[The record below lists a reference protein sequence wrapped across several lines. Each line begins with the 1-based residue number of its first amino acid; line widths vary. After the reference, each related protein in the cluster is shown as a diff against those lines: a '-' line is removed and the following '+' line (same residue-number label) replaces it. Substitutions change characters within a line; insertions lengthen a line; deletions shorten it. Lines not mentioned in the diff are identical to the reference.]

1 MALKPAPMWLNPTN
15 RAATLH
21 PKVTRIR
28 VTPAISPEETL
39 NRVLGAG
46 PKRSVGCG
54 EPGIRRTPELPK
66 GSEGR
71 SNVDL
76 CLLTPIP
83 FPNYVYFNH
92 GETSF

>member
-1 MALKPAPMWLNPTN
+1 LVAAVNMALKPAPMWLNPTN

-46 PKRSVGCG
+46 PKRSVLDVASRVSA
-54 EPGIRRTPELPK
+54 ERRSFRKEAK
-66 GSEGR
+66 EGA
-71 SNVDL
+71 
-76 CLLTPIP
+76 T
-83 FPNYVYFNH
+83 
-92 GETSF
+92 

>member
-1 MALKPAPMWLNPTN
+1 MALKQAPMWLNPAN
-15 RAATLH
+15 RAVTLH
-21 PKVTRIR
+21 PRVTRIR
-28 VTPAISPEETL
+28 VEPAISPEETL

-46 PKRSVGCG
+46 GYEERFGCG

-76 CLLTPIP
+76 CLLTPTQ
-83 FPNYVYFNH
+83 NYFY
-92 GETSF
+92 